1 MFSIRL
7 SLSYNKDN
15 ILLLDNSTVYLDFK
29 HKNLFLNSLFTLE
42 NQFQI
47 LFFTNDEEERDFYK
61 RAGKNIIYLK
71 E

>member
-47 LFFTNDEEERDFYK
+47 LSLPMMK
-61 RAGKNIIYLK
+61 KK
-71 E
+71 ETFIKEQEKILYI